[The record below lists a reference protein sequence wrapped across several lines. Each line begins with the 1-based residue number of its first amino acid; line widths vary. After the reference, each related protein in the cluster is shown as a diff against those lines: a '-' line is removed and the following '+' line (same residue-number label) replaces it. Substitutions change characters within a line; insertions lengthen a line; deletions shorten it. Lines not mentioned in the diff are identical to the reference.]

1 MPAAGDVSNVLAG
14 AAGEELHAHKNKTS
28 VKARM
33 LWAAIAPAVTVNY
46 AAILGKL
53 RS

>member
-14 AAGEELHAHKNKTS
+14 AAGEELNAHKNKTS

-33 LWAAIAPAVTVNY
+33 LWAAIAPA
-46 AAILGKL
+46 
-53 RS
+53 